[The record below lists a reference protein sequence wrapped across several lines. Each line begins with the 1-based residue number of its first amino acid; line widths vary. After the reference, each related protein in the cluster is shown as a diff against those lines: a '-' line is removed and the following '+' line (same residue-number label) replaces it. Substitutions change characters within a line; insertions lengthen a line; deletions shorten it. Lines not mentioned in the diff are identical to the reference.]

1 MGHDVPI
8 LTGVIS
14 FDPAAEPAP
23 AMETEWDQKE
33 TQSYQKDTYQRYRLT
48 TEGPGHVTGVGT
60 DCHGRAFCKGK

>member
-1 MGHDVPI
+1 MGHDVLI

-33 TQSYQKDTYQRYRLT
+33 TQSYQNDTYQRYKLT
-48 TEGPGHVTGVGT
+48 TESP
-60 DCHGRAFCKGK
+60 